1 MPVGS
6 TKLGSGYMFHCG
18 TRQKFDLNHDL
29 TDSNLLTI
37 LFSNPSSPSS
47 DTCEEVRV
55 ERRPVQGIRGGR
67 RLRPAALH
75 ERHDAVEAGEE
86 REGKGK
92 GISAPVDISTFLQG

>member
-1 MPVGS
+1 MNESLFECFESIDGFC
-6 TKLGSGYMFHCG
+6 L
-18 TRQKFDLNHDL
+18 
-29 TDSNLLTI
+29 DSRLLHP
-37 LFSNPSSPSS
+37 LVAG
-47 DTCEEVRV
+47 EEVRV

-92 GISAPVDISTFLQG
+92 SLGLERFTFSKMLNICTQKCR